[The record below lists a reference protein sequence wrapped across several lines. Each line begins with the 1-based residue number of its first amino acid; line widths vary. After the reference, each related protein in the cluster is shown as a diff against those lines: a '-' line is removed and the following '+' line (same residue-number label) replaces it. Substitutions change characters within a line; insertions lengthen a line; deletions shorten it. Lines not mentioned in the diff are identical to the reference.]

1 MICDEMDDMLD
12 NHLLSYNQN
21 SNKQNQLCGVISLK
35 RAKKCI
41 SLSATIEKYHENVLR
56 HLLNVDDI
64 RVFQS
69 AAQINGKFG

>member
-35 RAKKCI
+35 RAKKM
-41 SLSATIEKYHENVLR
+41 
-56 HLLNVDDI
+56 HLFE
-64 RVFQS
+64 RFKAS
-69 AAQINGKFG
+69 TKC